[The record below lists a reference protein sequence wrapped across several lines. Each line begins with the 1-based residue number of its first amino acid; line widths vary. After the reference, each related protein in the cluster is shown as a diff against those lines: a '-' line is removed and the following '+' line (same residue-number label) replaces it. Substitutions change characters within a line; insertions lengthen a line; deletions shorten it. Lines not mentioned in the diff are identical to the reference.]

1 MASSEILIKD
11 KILGENISQL
21 FMSKQVNK
29 SEWDAY
35 KGLKVSGKRKL
46 SSAKLYVIYTPLEGS
61 KKWKDALKQATI
73 TSLSRF
79 DSYGTEM

>member
-1 MASSEILIKD
+1 
-11 KILGENISQL
+11 
-21 FMSKQVNK
+21 MSKQVNK

-61 KKWKDALKQATI
+61 KK
-73 TSLSRF
+73 
-79 DSYGTEM
+79 